1 MATDKYGFNLILST
15 DKVDVTKIAEN
26 FRKTDELAAT
36 LQDVSLTVQYGA
48 ELMQYFHPKA
58 DSVANVK
65 SALDLLFEDG
75 GGGSTVIVDQEYNP
89 TSANAQSGTAVAEA
103 IRSGAENI
111 DYSIPWYYT
120 ENLKASLDAMAS
132 DVLGIGSHAL
142 MDDKLDVLIIP
153 EQPSPEYI
161 PTSYAVRATINA
173 ALGDVETALDS
184 IIAIQ
189 NELIGGA
196 E

>member
-15 DKVDVTKIAEN
+15 DKVDVTKITEN

-36 LQDVSLTVQYGA
+36 LQDVILTVQYGA

-89 TSANAQSGTAVAEA
+89 NSANAQSGKAVAFAVQMGLDSLEYD
-103 IRSGAENI
+103 GVNI
-111 DYSIPWYYT
+111 ITYPYPDGSAPPET
-120 ENLKASLDAMAS
+120 LKSTLDRLWAQ
-132 DVLGIGSHAL
+132 IGEVDS
-142 MDDKLDVLIIP
+142 
-153 EQPSPEYI
+153 
-161 PTSYAVRATINA
+161 
-173 ALGDVETALDS
+173 ALDS

>member
-15 DKVDVTKIAEN
+15 DKVDVTKITEN

-75 GGGSTVIVDQEYNP
+75 GGGSTVIVDQEYDP
-89 TSANAQSGTAVAEA
+89 SSANAQSGKAVAFAVQMGLDSLQYDGVNIIYYPVPDNSEPPMP
-103 IRSGAENI
+103 IR
-111 DYSIPWYYT
+111 T
-120 ENLKASLDAMAS
+120 MLDKVWAH
-132 DVLGIGSHAL
+132 D
-142 MDDKLDVLIIP
+142 
-153 EQPSPEYI
+153 
-161 PTSYAVRATINA
+161 A
-173 ALGDVETALDS
+173 ALGDIDTALDG
-184 IIAIQ
+184 IITLQ
-189 NELIGGA
+189 NSLIGG
-196 E
+196 EQ